1 MDEDVSESDFEFISH
16 DFLRSWYLRDGKKR
30 IPILNQAHTKE
41 MKEEGKMQTPLQ
53 LIALI
58 HRGHSII
65 HKPWWPRVFLPILC
79 PTSLALEE
87 MYKHWF
93 YSTKRDEGHVHK
105 FSLASMKMAFHLG
118 YTIQVFWILTT
129 KRPLGPL
136 PTAANPE
143 PTTNFFD
150 SDLNIRYLA
159 KFFGKLWLKL
169 WKQRRGVID
178 PDSMQPELWSS
189 WTTSKGSMPDNWRD
203 LEGALATLWRIFTHE
218 KEEVPKKET

>member
-30 IPILNQAHTKE
+30 IPTLNQAHTKE

-58 HRGHSII
+58 HRGHSMI

-150 SDLNIRYLA
+150 SDLNISDGPGTMSPL
-159 KFFGKLWLKL
+159 GLGLKEAERV
-169 WKQRRGVID
+169 QRH
-178 PDSMQPELWSS
+178 W
-189 WTTSKGSMPDNWRD
+189 
-203 LEGALATLWRIFTHE
+203 EGEHE
-218 KEEVPKKET
+218 WVYPMYPAEWEGWAVV